1 MEKETEDF
9 AKEAFQQTLDA
20 KTNLMQDF
28 HGPVVGRAFGAFTKP
43 ADLALQY
50 GDAVKRYVNGDY
62 GDRDY
67 GDSAFNAIDLPL
79 RSTSAIG
86 LR

>member
-9 AKEAFQQTLDA
+9 SKEAFQQTLDA

-28 HGPVVGRAFGAFTKP
+28 HG
-43 ADLALQY
+43 Q
-50 GDAVKRYVNGDY
+50 
-62 GDRDY
+62 
-67 GDSAFNAIDLPL
+67 L
-79 RSTSAIG
+79 RITVTVHLIFEVSSLFK